1 MSNDKKLIKGSIDK
15 LVPTEKQSNK
25 MWERLLESVSDKEI
39 SDIPKTENNV
49 IDMGIIKEKK
59 YKNKNKVIKNILA
72 VAASV
77 IFIIVAGIGV
87 DNATGGK
94 VKATIKEWIDI
105 FQGNQDVAGNIVEN
119 TERNNSV
126 YAPDIL
132 YIDDSM
138 VIFADLRGVVLY
150 DLEKSCLM
158 ATIDT
163 QKIDCVYF
171 ESDNKKSHI
180 IKEDNQIIVFNS
192 DNGVPVGSYYIY
204 DVEHADGG
212 ELSLLDMGDDEVKLE
227 KYYKQWKCI
236 EENCEYTTD
245 VFADNEQAMELFSID
260 ADNIWSEQSVSWIDA
275 TGKKC
280 SSFILVS
287 DKNMYIYTSVEG
299 NDSFIYTTLD
309 MTSEN
314 NSQEDTGVYLSQF
327 IYTGDDK
334 KIEAIYEYMKG
345 EYSQFLEENQISI
358 PGYVIYKTVE
368 TDEEIL
374 VFGNFWVYGYQL
386 TGNILEAQSGNE
398 MPACFCLKRNGNNY
412 QVVSVERAED
422 GSYMEDIQNF
432 TKDYPEVYD
441 QIMAMDND
449 ERIEAMRCY
458 IEMYVTDNNLN
469 IEYFSEYA
477 SDPIKIFD

>member
-1 MSNDKKLIKGSIDK
+1 MSNDKKLIKDSIDK
-15 LVPTEKQSNK
+15 LTPTEEQSNK
-25 MWERLLESVSDKEI
+25 MWERLLESISDKEI

-59 YKNKNKVIKNILA
+59 YKSKNRVIKNILA

-77 IFIIVAGIGV
+77 IFIIVAGVGI

-94 VKATIKEWIDI
+94 VKAAIKEWIDI

-126 YAPDIL
+126 YAPDIF

-138 VIFADLRGVVLY
+138 VVFADLRGVVLY
-150 DLEKSCLM
+150 DLEESCLM

-180 IKEDNQIIVFNS
+180 IKEDNLIIVFNTEN
-192 DNGVPVGSYYIY
+192 DVPIGSYYMY
-204 DVEHADGG
+204 DIEQADGG
-212 ELSLLDMGDDEVKLE
+212 ELSLINTGDDKENLE
-227 KYYKQWKCI
+227 KYYKQWKGI

-245 VFADNEQAMELFSID
+245 VFADNEQAMKLFSIN
-260 ADNIWSEQSVSWIDA
+260 ADNIWSENSIGWIDA
-275 TGKKC
+275 TGKKR

-287 DKNMYIYTSVEG
+287 DKNMYLYTNVEG
-299 NDSFIYTTLD
+299 DDSLICVTLD
-309 MTSEN
+309 LMSAD
-314 NSQEDTGVYLSQF
+314 NSQEETGVYLSQF
-327 IYTGDDK
+327 FYTGDDK
-334 KIEAIYEYMKG
+334 KIEAIYEYMKE
-345 EYSQFLEENQISI
+345 EYSQYDEDNQISI

-386 TGNILEAQSGNE
+386 TGSILEAQSGSE
-398 MPACFCLKRNGNNY
+398 MPACFSLKKNGNNY
-412 QVVSVERAED
+412 EVVSIERAED
-422 GSYMEDIQNF
+422 GTYMEDIQDF

-458 IEMYVTDNNLN
+458 IQMYVTDNNLN

-477 SDPIKIFD
+477 SEPIKIFD